1 MSKFKTEMMVT
12 LLTIQPP
19 QTIAHK
25 LINVLV
31 TPSVQLFTENS

>member
-1 MSKFKTEMMVT
+1 MSKLKTEMMVI

-25 LINVLV
+25 LILV
-31 TPSVQLFTENS
+31 TPSVQL